1 MRACDVASVMREL
14 WSRSVLE
21 FVQPIHSKDSKDLD
35 KVLLTLWF
43 MSGYILDG
51 RYSSDVWKLYLKYK
65 AGSLI
70 FFLSMLIVADRKSV
84 V

>member
-1 MRACDVASVMREL
+1 M
-14 WSRSVLE
+14 LE

-70 FFLSMLIVADRKSV
+70 FC
-84 V
+84 